1 MVLATAAVLTGC
13 IEPGNRDVIV
23 AQNDSPER
31 QEVEVF
37 YLIDGE
43 EQLLVPVPI
52 AVGSSPGLES
62 SVTGDCTKGTLV
74 ARYLDGA
81 EVERKP
87 PGVCVGTVWRIN
99 GDPAD

>member
-1 MVLATAAVLTGC
+1 LATAALQTSC
-13 IEPGNRDVIV
+13 IEPGSRDVIV

-37 YLIDGE
+37 YLLDGE

-52 AVGSSPGLES
+52 AVGSSPGLEGS
-62 SVTGDCTKGTLV
+62 ITGECTEGTLV
-74 ARYLDGA
+74 ARYLDGV
-81 EVERKP
+81 EVERRP

-99 GDPAD
+99 GNPAD